1 MSGDLLRAL
10 AVLADIRAAVG
21 DPEGKLM
28 QEELVARCR
37 ELRERA
43 EAVPVP
49 LLRPTEPGWYWVHRS
64 SAKPTWIVK
73 RAALIPWEVTFLEWE
88 ANGPDVLAES
98 AGGEWK
104 RCDMVNTPED
114 SGDRYFR
121 MEPPQWT
128 PDKKEGE

>member
-1 MSGDLLRAL
+1 MSGALLQAL

-21 DPEGKLM
+21 DPEGRLM
-28 QEELVARCR
+28 QDELVVRCR

-49 LLRPTEPGWYWVHRS
+49 RLRPTEPGWYWVRRS

-73 RAALIPWEVTFLEWE
+73 RAAIIPWEMTFEEWE
-88 ANGPDVLAES
+88 ATGPEVLAES
-98 AGGEWK
+98 GGGEWQ

-128 PDKKEGE
+128 PEPKEGE